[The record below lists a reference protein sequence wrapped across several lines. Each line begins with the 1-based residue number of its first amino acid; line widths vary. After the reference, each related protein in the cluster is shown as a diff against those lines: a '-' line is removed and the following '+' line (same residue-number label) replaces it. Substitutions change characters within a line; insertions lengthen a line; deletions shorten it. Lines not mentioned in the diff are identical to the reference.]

1 MSSHKSANENNVDKA
16 ISKLEDSLSKVQEAM
31 PKLELTAPGLKGSLF
46 IFEPAKKIAQWYI
59 DTTED
64 FAKHGIE
71 LQEKNTMWAK
81 GTPWAPLFEAQ
92 SSIARKLVENS
103 AMMARNLWQVQSL
116 PASHHP
122 KS

>member
-1 MSSHKSANENNVDKA
+1 VSSHKSADNVDKA
-16 ISKLEDSLSKVQEAM
+16 FSKLEDSLSKVQEAI
-31 PKLELTAPGLKGSLF
+31 PKLELTPPGLTGSLF

-71 LQEKNTMWAK
+71 LQEKSTIWAK
-81 GTPWAPLFEAQ
+81 NTPWAALFEAQ
-92 SSIARKLVENS
+92 SSVARKLVENS

-116 PASHHP
+116 PTSHHP